1 MTQTN
6 DGWDGFLADAEK
18 EDRMG
23 KHKALVRSITDD
35 KWEAKNG
42 YPETPYK
49 KIALVLTTASN
60 ADIDM
65 TYVEPPAQPPTKEEL
80 ATWTKGRKL
89 GVANAVSLRRQLIQY
104 YGKNVADLREG
115 DVVAVKVEGR
125 KSKKDGR
132 IYPRV
137 VAFIPLGE
145 ATSGEAKPADDI
157 PF

>member
-1 MTQTN
+1 MTT

-18 EDRMG
+18 DDRLG
-23 KHKALVRSITDD
+23 KHRAMVRSITDD

-42 YPETPYK
+42 YPEQAYK
-49 KIALVLTTASN
+49 KVAFVLTSANN

-65 TYVEPPAQPPTKEEL
+65 AYVDPPENPPSKEEL
-80 ATWTKGRKL
+80 AGWSKGKKM
-89 GVANAVSLRRQLIQY
+89 GVANAVSLRRQLIQF
-104 YGKNVADLREG
+104 YGKQVADLREG
-115 DVVAVKVEGR
+115 DVVGVNVQGR

-132 IYPRV
+132 IYPRI

-145 ATSGEAKPADDI
+145 VEASEKAADSV